1 MTARTHAVVPFGTG
15 TRVAV
20 IGDVAGHL
28 DALVAE
34 LGRLGAPPGR
44 PLPADLVVIQVGD
57 LVHRGPDSEAVVSL
71 VDGYLESQPDQW
83 VQLVGNHES
92 LYLGEPAFH
101 WPDRI
106 ARGSVD
112 TLRRWWT
119 SGRMR
124 AAAALVSPGESYLL
138 THAGV
143 SEPFWRRALSAPVDA
158 VDAAVRINQL
168 IGRDDDTLFRAGALV
183 GRDAI
188 AGPLWA
194 SAHAELVPSW
204 LDHRLPFSQVHGH
217 TSITDWETGRSRAD
231 ARVGAL
237 TVLDGAARH
246 ETTTLAGGRIVGV
259 DPCHGSQAQQAW
271 RAWEPPS
278 SEG

>member
-1 MTARTHAVVPFGTG
+1 MSPVVRVGAG

-28 DALVAE
+28 DALQVE
-34 LGRLGAPPGR
+34 LARLGADPGHALPP
-44 PLPADLVVIQVGD
+44 DLVVIQVGD
-57 LVHRGPDSEAVVSL
+57 LVHRGPDSEGVVSL
-71 VDGYLESQPDQW
+71 VDGYLENQPDQW
-83 VQLVGNHES
+83 VQLVGNHEAQ
-92 LYLGEPAFH
+92 YLREPAFH

-106 ARGSVD
+106 ARDGVD

-124 AAAALVSPGESYLL
+124 AAVALVSPAESYLL

-143 SEPFWRRALSAPVDA
+143 SEPFWRRCLSAPEDPA
-158 VDAAVRINQL
+158 EAADRINKL
-168 IGRDDDTLFRAGALV
+168 VGHDDDTLFRAGLLL
-183 GRDAI
+183 GRDAV

-237 TVLDGAARH
+237 TVLDSEAKH
-246 ETTTLAGGRIVGV
+246 ETTTLTGGRIVGV
-259 DPCHGSQAQQAW
+259 DPCHGERAQPAW
-271 RAWEPPS
+271 RAWEPQS